1 MLLCKGL
8 FIYSY
13 THSNIRLLYVTHLD
27 KLDCRVHNSL
37 MTCSFLIKLMPH
49 ELPHF
54 FDFCPFHSLLP
65 CFTEQAATTS
75 NNTLTSLLLRFT
87 DDTFDPERVYN
98 VAIDTE
104 ILFLQQSAS
113 ALY

>member
-1 MLLCKGL
+1 MLLSVGL
-8 FIYSY
+8 FFYSY
-13 THSNIRLLYVTHLD
+13 THSDIRLLYATH
-27 KLDCRVHNSL
+27 LDCRVHTSL

-54 FDFCPFHSLLP
+54 FDFCPFHCLLP
-65 CFTEQAATTS
+65 CFTEQAATTC

-87 DDTFDPERVYN
+87 DDTFDPERVCN

-113 ALY
+113 ALH